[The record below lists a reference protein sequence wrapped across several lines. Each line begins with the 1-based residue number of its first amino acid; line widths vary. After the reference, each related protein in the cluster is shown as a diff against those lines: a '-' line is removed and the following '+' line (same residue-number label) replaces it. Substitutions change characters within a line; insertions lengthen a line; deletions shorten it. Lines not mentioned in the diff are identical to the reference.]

1 MKQETINLIKS
12 MTEQGFLVIVDPEK
26 LKGEGSVMIEVI
38 DWKENDNGV
47 EISSTADDEKIN
59 AEIAELAG
67 FKKEEPKPKID
78 LLQCDGRR
86 FRAKIEGVECEGKI
100 RVDYDIDYGIYLC
113 NDKKDNAWRAVDKFE
128 YRCAWFMRT
137 DRSDF
142 NTSITDFELLPEPK
156 VIFTNCVGEVFTEED
171 VKKNIE
177 VWVGSI
183 SGKGLN
189 KILNCPI
196 CDLTRDIFRGNDY
209 ETDIFRS
216 KKSLLKYLYET
227 CD

>member
-1 MKQETINLIKS
+1 MKQETIDFIKS
-12 MTEQGFLVIVDPEK
+12 MTSQGLLVVVDAETHNGDIITITCSKKPEDEQHL
-26 LKGEGSVMIEVI
+26 
-38 DWKENDNGV
+38 
-47 EISSTADDEKIN
+47 
-59 AEIAELAG
+59 
-67 FKKEEPKPKID
+67 KEEPKPEID
-78 LLQCDGRR
+78 LSQCDGLR
-86 FRAKIEGVECEGKI
+86 FRAKIQGVACKGKI
-100 RVDYDIDYGIYLC
+100 RVCDDIDYGVYLC
-113 NDKKDNAWRAVDKFE
+113 NDKKDNAWKDVDKLG
-128 YRCAWFMRT
+128 YRGAWFMRT

-142 NTSITDFELLPEPK
+142 NTSITDFELLPEPR

-189 KILNCPI
+189 RILNCPI
-196 CDLTRDIFRGNDY
+196 CDLTRDIFRGDDY